1 MHSRLRT
8 GRETQQR
15 LITWSSFRLNFFQ
28 DNTIAELVQHNI
40 RVHYSGDI
48 SRFPEETIQI
58 LQKVQAATSGC
69 SGMIL
74 NMALNYGG
82 KAEVLQA
89 CKSYIQT
96 VIDGNEKLEDFSEDV
111 FEQYLYTNG
120 LPPVDLMIRTS
131 GEVRLSNFLLWQS
144 GSSELWFTKEL
155 WPDFNRGLLMEQSV
169 IISDAS
175 RNGLR
180 PSNLLKKETQ
190 PAPIWSF
197 KTR

>member
-1 MHSRLRT
+1 
-8 GRETQQR
+8 
-15 LITWSSFRLNFFQ
+15 
-28 DNTIAELVQHNI
+28 
-40 RVHYSGDI
+40 
-48 SRFPEETIQI
+48 
-58 LQKVQAATSGC
+58 
-69 SGMIL
+69 MIL

>member
-1 MHSRLRT
+1 M
-8 GRETQQR
+8 
-15 LITWSSFRLNFFQ
+15 NFFQ